1 MKKILLVLAAVIS
14 MQVANAQQQVK
25 SIAAAKASVEAAQKA
40 ADDAKKATKVNT
52 WMKLGSTLM
61 DAYYAPQGNAWIGAS
76 AQDLMLVMGN
86 EKPSS
91 EEAVVISGQQFTK
104 QVYDTRN
111 YYFNQNGQL
120 QMIEVT
126 APVVENALDK
136 ALAAYTKAYEVDAK
150 HSKAKDI
157 AEAVKNIGQ
166 KYADEAYNAYTFG
179 NYAKAS
185 EFFQKAAEASVAVPG
200 IQVDTNAIYNAAFT
214 AYMVGDY
221 DRAKTWFEKSIGA
234 GYDGENGEA
243 YAKLAD
249 IAEKAGDI
257 EKSKGILEKAFMK
270 YPQSQSILI
279 GLINYYTLHD
289 SKNTDRLFD
298 LLDEAKKNEPGNA
311 SLYYVEGNINNQ
323 LGRTEAAIAAY
334 DKCAEVNPNYE
345 FGYIGKGIM
354 FYNKAVE
361 LQDAASNE
369 FDDAKWQVLQAEF
382 EKNLKGCIEPFE
394 KAFEITKDESIK
406 SNVAEYLKNACFRF
420 RTESQDYMTKYEKYA
435 AVAAGSAE

>member
-157 AEAVKNIGQ
+157 VEAVKNIGQ
-166 KYADEAYNAYTFG
+166 KYTDEAYNAYTFG

-185 EFFQKAAEASVAVPG
+185 EFFQKAAEASSAVPG

-214 AYMVGDY
+214 AYMVGNY

-257 EKSKGILEKAFMK
+257 EKSKDILEKAFMK

-369 FDDAKWQVLQAEF
+369 YDDAKYQVLQAEF

-394 KAFEITKDESIK
+394 KAFEITKDEGIK

-420 RTESQDYMTKYEKYA
+420 RTESQDFMTKYEKYA
-435 AVAAGSAE
+435 AAAGTAE

>member
-25 SIAAAKASVEAAQKA
+25 SAAAAKAAVESAQKA
-40 ADDAKKATKVNT
+40 ANDAKKATKVNT

-61 DAYYAPQGNAWIGAS
+61 DAYYAPQGSAWIGAS

-86 EKPSS
+86 DKPSS
-91 EEAVVISGQQFTK
+91 EEAVVIGGQQFTK
-104 QVYDTRN
+104 QVYDSRN

-126 APVVENALDK
+126 APVIENALDK

-166 KYADEAYNAYTFG
+166 KYTDEAYNAYTFG

-185 EFFQKAAEASVAVPG
+185 EFFQKAAEASSAVPG

-435 AVAAGSAE
+435 AAAGSAE

>member
-25 SIAAAKASVEAAQKA
+25 SAAAAKASVEAAQKA

-61 DAYYAPQGNAWIGAS
+61 DAYYAPQGSAWIGAS

-104 QVYDTRN
+104 QVYDSRN

-166 KYADEAYNAYTFG
+166 KYTDEAYNAYTFG

-369 FDDAKWQVLQAEF
+369 FDDAKYQVLQAEF

-394 KAFEITKDESIK
+394 KAFEITKDEGIK

-435 AVAAGSAE
+435 AAAGSAE